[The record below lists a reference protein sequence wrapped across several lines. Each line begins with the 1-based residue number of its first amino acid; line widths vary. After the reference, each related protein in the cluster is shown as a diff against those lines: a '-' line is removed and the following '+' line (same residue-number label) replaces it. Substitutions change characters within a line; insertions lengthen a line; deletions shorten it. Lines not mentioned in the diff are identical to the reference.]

1 MPTYRVTGEDGTVY
15 EVDGP
20 EGVSREQILAK
31 IRSDLSEQ
39 NIKERREAYLEGMN
53 RFGDLEYERGPEDSS
68 FLGNIGRGL
77 GAGFVNTLENSALGL
92 ATLLDEGAELTAR
105 DAIKGIADS
114 IKPELTDPEAVSTK
128 LAQGVGSILGFVP
141 AAFTGPAAPAVVAG
155 MALSGGAG
163 EASERARAAGATEEE
178 RSRAALLGTIPGAFD
193 IIPLARL
200 SKKFAPDVVTDLV
213 NKFGKPEIDGIGS
226 RIRRAFTTGGI
237 EGAQE
242 TAQGIAQNLIE
253 KGYNEDAE
261 LLKGAGEEG
270 LVGAGAG
277 AIVQGLLDAFVG
289 RGARRGTTGEPTQ
302 DDPTQD
308 DPTQD
313 IFPELRDVDLGTA
326 PTRGPTRGEL
336 FPDAELGTAPERADD
351 RQDDRQLNLFDT
363 RASELRQRVL
373 DLEAERQ
380 RIIDSPIAPFEVE
393 GDSFFERI
401 NNEIQQARAELATI
415 EGRATAPVVRPE
427 PTQLD
432 FGAELDRQQTEQQQ
446 VAARERE
453 ALDAIERGDE
463 ATFAQPDLFPQEA
476 AAARTVAEETAALR
490 RMGRQEAT
498 PEVTPATPTRD
509 PRQTDLVD
517 AVRTAEFLEAE
528 ENTLREAE
536 AQEAAVRD
544 ESARESIEGQLAAE
558 TTTDLEVTTPERQ
571 RVLDSVL
578 TDLGTASR
586 ANTTQRFS
594 SALAAAGIAN
604 TAPTAAERR
613 AIDSATDV
621 VAATRI
627 QRDDTPPAGP
637 VPTRQEA
644 RAEAAAQRETAD
656 QTAAE
661 QRRNRRILTE
671 EDLAWGP
678 KRIKELKGQDVGN
691 PGPARDTLQTQL
703 ETLRKNAEGL
713 KQPRAINNNQEKQQK
728 ILELLGEQP
737 LTASATSDIATTPTP
752 EQVIEEEQ
760 VQGAQDAGQQFDIL
774 GESIDASEIDDAP
787 ARKSDAAPVPAATPT
802 VGGDTTGPAA
812 PTTARVD
819 TPAASLGRAI
829 GRAGKQLGALE
840 PVETTAEIK
849 KKRAAKKKAAAIK
862 TKISKAAA
870 KAKAPAKKKT
880 ATSKAKAKTPVK
892 KKATTPRSKPSSP
905 ATVVTPRKG
914 PEPTEEQLERIS
926 RAANP
931 PEARRVREELE
942 KEGVTFFTKPSRKED
957 RIVQATKS
965 DADKII
971 NLLENPPS
979 ILGRAKRAGEAR
991 ATTELRDARTYLS
1004 IYENPIDALEVMAYD
1019 YVFSPKAFRLGEKGA
1034 FTDAERQL
1042 LKGTGAKPAQN
1053 ALRWAATNLDEST
1066 VKQLK
1071 EFVTS
1076 EKRTFTSQR
1085 SAELSNIDP
1094 VAQKR
1099 EVDATEAASKAIVQ
1113 EDYGGA
1119 TAPLAVSQEDLALL
1133 DRIDALPDVESAD
1146 LDIKA
1151 IEEVASFDADPGLDL
1166 RADAVVGLDMPAHP
1180 VVSNLLRDGNLV
1192 KALQTLAAT
1201 SPSGRVRQI
1210 ANKLAQKLGDTKVEV
1225 VENLTDAAG
1234 VRVAGLFDPKTNT
1247 IKIDAETG
1255 VNPHTIL
1262 HETTHALTS
1271 ATLANKSHPVT
1282 KQLEKL
1288 FNQLK
1293 EQGALDSFYG
1303 SQSLDEFV
1311 AEAFGNPEFQT
1322 KLASI
1327 NPDGSPISALQ
1338 RFFNTIG
1345 NFVRRMLGM
1354 KTKSVDSA
1362 LNQADNF
1369 IEAMLAPAPESR
1381 NAGSLYLKNASEMM
1395 DGLNRIAKSFPK
1407 LSPRYRKD
1415 FVNSVYEFFSTANP
1429 AKRRARDVLFMAA
1442 PLQALTDVAQRYGIK
1457 SAFQLH
1463 KVIQNMVGAQSR
1475 AEARVDGT
1483 LKVMQGWIKTATDEQ
1498 VQSFNNLVYDSTTQ
1512 QVDPYAPESTY
1523 ANNAEKLAAWKAM
1536 QKDVKAVGPGG
1547 KKTYIEL
1554 RESYKRQ
1561 FNELQ
1566 KVINRRI
1573 DGLKDANGDPLNK
1586 EAKEKL
1592 KTDVFDKI
1600 FAKGRIEPYFP
1611 LTRQGDKWLQYNTK
1625 VTDAQGNTTTEPVY
1639 MAFKT
1644 VYERNQFIKSL
1655 KGNPD
1660 VVGEPRP
1667 YENIKEAVGGA
1678 QSNAPKTSFINDTM
1692 QLLAGVDQEVRD
1704 EFTQLFLNALPESSF
1719 AKSMVSR
1726 KNEGKGELGFDK
1738 DAESAF
1744 RYKAYNLASQIERMR
1759 YSEEIDNTMQTLRE
1773 EAESYGNNNPDDQPN
1788 TNAAFEELARR
1799 ASFAKNP
1806 PEDKTASLLNRI
1818 AFVGTIGFN
1827 ISSAFVNLS
1836 QIPLMFQPLL
1846 GGTYGQAN
1854 AVKGISNAFKIVT
1867 GSGKSRKIGTMLGG
1881 EADATGMPSID
1892 NYYQEITDAEGNVTL
1907 KIRDDLE
1914 VDAARR
1920 KELEDLM
1927 PLVEMAAAQ
1936 GQLNRSIFYDTLGV
1950 ELTGR
1955 EKGVWDYTNAWSA
1968 FMFHQVERLNRQVAM
1983 VSTYQLELNKLRE
1996 KGGMTDA
2003 EMKNAAAETAIYK
2016 AQEMN
2021 GGAFLATAPRIA
2033 QSGWGRVAM
2042 MYKTF
2047 GVQMY
2052 YTILKTAKAA
2062 LDKSDPEVQR
2072 QSIKALVG
2080 VLTSSM
2086 LMAGFQGLPM
2096 IGAVFAIA
2104 NLFLDD
2110 DEDDAETIA
2119 RKIMGEGFY
2128 KGGINA
2134 LTGMDV
2140 AARFGLGNLLFRL
2153 NPYSQDQSAVEIAAQ
2168 AVGGPALSVISQF
2181 VRGVGDAADGNLQ
2194 RGVETMLPSAFRNVA
2209 KSMRYSELF
2218 GEGAIKSR
2226 RGDVIYDD
2234 ISTGEVFG
2242 QLLGFAPAE
2251 YTLIQ
2256 EKNMAS
2262 KRIDRAV
2269 NKERTQALRELYI
2282 ATRMGDYDGVLEA
2295 REKINKFNAKNPN
2308 FAISGRTMGKSMRQH
2323 VKTSATMF
2331 NGVTISPRMRIIIQ
2345 QQRDD
2350 YWGQPDN
2357 NLLRMID
2364 FD

>member
-1 MPTYRVTGEDGTVY
+1 MTDEDGTVH
-15 EVDGP
+15 EIDGP
-20 EGVSREQILAK
+20 ENASRQQVIAAIQANLTNRKVRQAEEDYL
-31 IRSDLSEQ
+31 RFLSE
-39 NIKERREAYLEGMN
+39 REEVPLTEE
-53 RFGDLEYERGPEDSS
+53 DEDSS
-68 FLGNIGRGL
+68 LVGNIARGL

-178 RSRAALLGTIPGAFD
+178 RSRAALLGTLPGAFD

-200 SKKFAPDVVTDLV
+200 SRKFAPSGVIGEVIS
-213 NKFGKPEIDGIGS
+213 KAGKPKIDGIRS
-226 RIRRAFTTGGI
+226 RLTRAFQTGGI
-237 EGAQE
+237 EGLQE
-242 TAQGIAQNLIE
+242 AAQGAAQNLIE
-253 KGYNEDAE
+253 TTYRDDVE
-261 LLKGAGEEG
+261 LLKGTGEEG
-270 LVGAGAG
+270 LIGAGAG
-277 AIVQGLLDAFVG
+277 AIVQGLLDLVVG
-289 RGARRGTTGEPTQ
+289 RGARRGTTGEPTQDDPTQ

-380 RIIDSPIAPFEVE
+380 RIINSPITPFEVE
-393 GDSFFERI
+393 GDQFVERI
-401 NNEIQQARAELATI
+401 DNEIDQARAELATI

-446 VAARERE
+446 AAARERE

-558 TTTDLEVTTPERQ
+558 TATDLEVTTPERQ

-613 AIDSATDV
+613 AINRATDV
-621 VAATRI
+621 VAATRT
-627 QRDDTPPAGP
+627 QRDDVPPAGP

-728 ILELLGEQP
+728 IIELLGEQP
-737 LTASATSDIATTPTP
+737 LTASATSDVATTPTP
-752 EQVIEEEQ
+752 EQVTEEEQ
-760 VQGAQDAGQQFDIL
+760 VQGAQDAGQQLDLF
-774 GESIDASEIDDAP
+774 GESINASEIDDAP

-812 PTTARVD
+812 PTTTGVD

-829 GRAGKQLGALE
+829 GRTGKQLGALE
-840 PVETTAEIK
+840 PVETTTEIK
-849 KKRAAKKKAAAIK
+849 KKRATKKKAAAIK
-862 TKISKAAA
+862 AKISKAAA
-870 KAKAPAKKKT
+870 KAKAPAKKATAKKT
-880 ATSKAKAKTPVK
+880 TTKRAAAKKPAARKVETQKPLETRVDEDGNTVTIIPEGVSVK
-892 KKATTPRSKPSSP
+892 KKRKSSPKSKQLEIEVGDRADLKFFTEAQPSWAKREIIPTDNDVATVDKLVRSKRTR
-905 ATVVTPRKG
+905 A
-914 PEPTEEQLERIS
+914 EQRGETAVDKDK
-926 RAANP
+926 AA
-931 PEARRVREELE
+931 A
-942 KEGVTFFTKPSRKED
+942 KIYFGRKED
-957 RIVQATKS
+957 
-965 DADKII
+965 
-971 NLLENPPS
+971 
-979 ILGRAKRAGEAR
+979 
-991 ATTELRDARTYLS
+991 
-1004 IYENPIDALEVMAYD
+1004 PIEALEEIAHEA
-1019 YVFSPKAFRLGEKGA
+1019 VFANKQHRKDVGA
-1034 FTDAERQL
+1034 FTDAENQYMAG
-1042 LKGTGAKPAQN
+1042 KGKTTAKR
-1053 ALRWAATNLDEST
+1053 ALSWARANLDATT
-1066 VKQLK
+1066 VKQLDDFIAA
-1071 EFVTS
+1071 EQAALT
-1076 EKRTFTSQR
+1076 R
-1085 SAELSNIDP
+1085 SALDPDADIDIVTEVAPRRSTMSDAFLEANEKQVKSYVDAQLEQNIEELSEINIDD
-1094 VAQKR
+1094 VLV
-1099 EVDATEAASKAIVQ
+1099 EEGIDVSSI
-1113 EDYGGA
+1113 DYLGA
-1119 TAPLAVSQEDLALL
+1119 DQ
-1133 DRIDALPDVESAD
+1133 
-1146 LDIKA
+1146 
-1151 IEEVASFDADPGLDL
+1151 
-1166 RADAVVGLDMPAHP
+1166 VVGLDLPVHP
-1180 VVSNLLRDGNLV
+1180 VINNLLRAGKL
-1192 KALQTLAAT
+1192 KETLQTLAAT
-1201 SPSGRVRQI
+1201 SPSSRVSQVAR
-1210 ANKLAQKLGDTKVEV
+1210 KLAQRLGDTKVEV

-1247 IKIDAETG
+1247 IKVDAEIG

-1271 ATLANKSHPVT
+1271 ATLANKAHPVT

-1429 AKRRARDVLFMAA
+1429 AKRRARDVLFMTA

-1512 QVDPYAPESTY
+1512 QVDPFLKAQEAKKKYG
-1523 ANNAEKLAAWKAM
+1523 NNAEKLAAWKAM
-1536 QKDVKAVGPGG
+1536 QEDVKAVGPGG
-1547 KKTYIEL
+1547 EKTYIEL

-1561 FNELQ
+1561 FDELQ
-1566 KVINRRI
+1566 KVINGRI
-1573 DGLKDANGDPLNK
+1573 DGLKDTDGNPLNE
-1586 EAKEKL
+1586 EAKEQL
-1592 KTDVFDKI
+1592 KTTVFDKI

-1625 VTDAQGNTTTEPVY
+1625 VTDAEGNTTTEPVY

-1678 QSNAPKTSFINDTM
+1678 QSNAPNTSFINATM
-1692 QLLAGVDQEVRD
+1692 QLLSGVDQEVRD

-1788 TNAAFEELARR
+1788 TNAAFEELAKR

-1806 PEDKTASLLNRI
+1806 PEDKLASSLNRI

-1827 ISSAFVNLS
+1827 VSSAFVNLS

-1854 AVKGISNAFKIVT
+1854 AFKGISNAFKIVT

-1892 NYYQEITDAEGNVTL
+1892 NYYQEIQDDDGNVTL

-2033 QSGWGRVAM
+2033 QSGIGRVAM

-2047 GVQMY
+2047 GV
-2052 YTILKTAKAA
+2052 
-2062 LDKSDPEVQR
+2062 
-2072 QSIKALVG
+2072 
-2080 VLTSSM
+2080 
-2086 LMAGFQGLPM
+2086 
-2096 IGAVFAIA
+2096 
-2104 NLFLDD
+2104 
-2110 DEDDAETIA
+2110 
-2119 RKIMGEGFY
+2119 
-2128 KGGINA
+2128 
-2134 LTGMDV
+2134 
-2140 AARFGLGNLLFRL
+2140 
-2153 NPYSQDQSAVEIAAQ
+2153 
-2168 AVGGPALSVISQF
+2168 
-2181 VRGVGDAADGNLQ
+2181 
-2194 RGVETMLPSAFRNVA
+2194 
-2209 KSMRYSELF
+2209 
-2218 GEGAIKSR
+2218 
-2226 RGDVIYDD
+2226 
-2234 ISTGEVFG
+2234 
-2242 QLLGFAPAE
+2242 
-2251 YTLIQ
+2251 
-2256 EKNMAS
+2256 
-2262 KRIDRAV
+2262 
-2269 NKERTQALRELYI
+2269 
-2282 ATRMGDYDGVLEA
+2282 
-2295 REKINKFNAKNPN
+2295 
-2308 FAISGRTMGKSMRQH
+2308 
-2323 VKTSATMF
+2323 
-2331 NGVTISPRMRIIIQ
+2331 
-2345 QQRDD
+2345 
-2350 YWGQPDN
+2350 
-2357 NLLRMID
+2357 
-2364 FD
+2364 